1 MLTDSNVHGMLA
13 IAIETGRF
21 VYANPA
27 ICRMLGYSAQ
37 ELLQLG
43 MGDIHPKD
51 VLPRVLSEFKAK
63 MLGMS
68 LARNLPCL
76 RKDGT
81 VFLADVSGVQ
91 MNIQGRKCAVGFFVD
106 VTDRKR
112 AEDRIKMVSRELM
125 TVTEDVKKRISSLL
139 HHDVGSLA
147 VGLSAS
153 FDAMEKDMRSGKTRE
168 ALKWMKQGR
177 ALLDQ
182 SVARLKNMAVDLR
195 PPELDILGLSAALRQ
210 YFARVTG
217 HGGVLVRF
225 TETLGKRGIS
235 GEADTILFRIAQ
247 EALTNA
253 IRHGHAKKVDVGL
266 TALKNTL
273 FLEIR
278 DNGKGFD
285 PTGARVRDASRL
297 GLRVMQEMADSIEG
311 TFKIDSNRGKGTQV
325 SVSLPLKK
333 RE

>member
-1 MLTDSNVHGMLA
+1 
-13 IAIETGRF
+13 
-21 VYANPA
+21 
-27 ICRMLGYSAQ
+27 
-37 ELLQLG
+37 LG
-43 MGDIHPKD
+43 MRDIHPKD
-51 VLPRVLSEFKAK
+51 ALPQVLSEFKAK
-63 MLGMS
+63 MLGGS
-68 LARNLPCL
+68 LAVNLPCL

-81 VFLADVSGVQ
+81 VFLADVSEVQ

-217 HGGVLVRF
+217 RGGVRVRF

-253 IRHGHAKKVDVGL
+253 VRHGHAKKVDVGL

-311 TFKIDSNRGKGTQV
+311 TFEIDSNRGKGTQV